1 MKEKLINSLA
11 EALEME
17 ASQIHLQD
25 TFRDYQNYSSLTEL
39 SVLAMLDSEFGI
51 ELEMKDYNLLKTVN
65 DMLEMVKSRSPK

>member
-17 ASQIHLQD
+17 ASQIQLQD
-25 TFRDYQNYSSLTEL
+25 TFRDYKNYSSLTEL
-39 SVLAMLDSEFGI
+39 SVLAMLDSDFGI

-65 DMLEMVKSRSPK
+65 DMLEMISKRSPK